1 MKATNLHRWSGSGQ
15 GCRRRPRRSSRSGV
29 SLIELLASMT
39 ILSVLLLMLAQALDL
54 SLDQWRRASGGSA
67 MRGEL
72 RAAMSW
78 LERDL
83 QAAVIDRPA
92 NVPPLSA
99 TATEVERQFFADRL
113 IMPIEINRSEGVGG
127 VDQGCSFVNA
137 ASEFDCLAFV
147 TQTPLSSQVN
157 AERDRARLGLGGGAV
172 LENASSW
179 DGLSSA
185 CLTGYYVAWTKNSP
199 LAAERES
206 SMKLF
211 RHFRPGGESLGQ
223 GQSQGF
229 LRAISNALNDDD
241 DESARGSAR
250 ASGKRSPALIRN
262 GIFKNSQIPFLFALR
277 FSGGAATSLQRTN
290 DQPWPVDADVA
301 SLASPPSQFQ
311 PPSVSWD
318 AWRDPHSALH
328 EYLFPD
334 EALAYNV
341 VLFQCRAYRKVID
354 DQGIVTLMNAQ
365 QLNAHLG
372 LSGVDWPV
380 LVAPSFIDVRIG
392 VVSRVAASLM
402 QQRDDWIID
411 WSQTEPGSWSVVRRV
426 VELNLQVYTMRTF
439 VHSTP

>member
-1 MKATNLHRWSGSGQ
+1 MKATKFQRPLGSRKGQ
-15 GCRRRPRRSSRSGV
+15 GYLPRMAGRRGV

-39 ILSVLLLMLAQALDL
+39 ILSVLLLMLAQTLDL
-54 SLDQWRRASGGSA
+54 SLDQWRQGSGGSA

-83 QAAVIDRPA
+83 HAAVIDRPA

-99 TATEVERQFFADRL
+99 SATEVEREFFADRL
-113 IMPIEINRSEGVGG
+113 IMPIEINRTEETGDGNKERT
-127 VDQGCSFVNA
+127 FVNA
-137 ASEFDCLAFV
+137 AAEFDSLAFV

-157 AERDRARLGLGGGAV
+157 VERDQARLGLGDAAV

-199 LAAERES
+199 LASERES

-229 LRAISNALNDDD
+229 LRAMSNVLNDDD
-241 DESARGSAR
+241 DESAIGSAR
-250 ASGKRSPALIRN
+250 ASGKRSAALIRN
-262 GIFKNSQIPFLFALR
+262 GVFENSRIPFLFATR
-277 FSGGAATSLQRTN
+277 VSGGAAASLERSN
-290 DQPWPVDADVA
+290 DQPWPVDAEPA
-301 SLASPPSQFQ
+301 SLTSPPSQFQ
-311 PPSVSWD
+311 PPSVSWQ
-318 AWRDPHSALH
+318 AWGDPDSALH
-328 EYLFPD
+328 DYLFAD

-341 VLFQCRAYRKVID
+341 VLFECRPYRKIIGD
-354 DQGIVTLMNAQ
+354 DGAVRLMDAQ
-365 QLNAHLG
+365 QLSAHLG
-372 LSGVDWPV
+372 LAGEQWPV

-392 VVSRVAASLM
+392 VASRLAASQM
-402 QQRDDWIID
+402 QERGDWIID
-411 WSQTEPGSWSVVRRV
+411 WSQTDPGSWSVVRRV
-426 VELNLQVYTMRTF
+426 VERNLQVYTTRIF
-439 VHSTP
+439 LHSAP